1 MERLVQNM
9 KDNIVLIGFMGCGK
23 TTVGEKLAADLSF
36 VFLDTDQYIEEKE
49 AMTINDI
56 FATKG
61 EEYFRGLETS
71 SLEELVQRTEK
82 SIVSSGGGLPLR
94 KENAELLQKLGF
106 VVYLRVQKE
115 TVLERLE
122 GDTTRPLLACDNPA
136 QKVQELLEF
145 RDPIYE
151 VGAHLVVDVD
161 GKTVEAIAEEIV
173 RNYEIMRQ
181 SKGKDNE

>member
-1 MERLVQNM
+1 M

-23 TTVGEKLAADLSF
+23 TTVGKKLAADLSF

-106 VVYLRVQKE
+106 VV
-115 TVLERLE
+115 
-122 GDTTRPLLACDNPA
+122 P
-136 QKVQELLEF
+136 
-145 RDPIYE
+145 
-151 VGAHLVVDVD
+151 
-161 GKTVEAIAEEIV
+161 
-173 RNYEIMRQ
+173 
-181 SKGKDNE
+181 

>member
-1 MERLVQNM
+1 M

-36 VFLDTDQYIEEKE
+36 DFLDTDQYIEEKE

-71 SLEELVQRTEK
+71 SLKELVAGTNK
-82 SIVSSGGGLPLR
+82 TIVSSGGGLPLR

-106 VVYLRVQKE
+106 VVYLKVEKE
-115 TVLERLE
+115 TVLQRLE
-122 GDTTRPLLACDNPA
+122 GDNTRPLLACDNPA
-136 QKVQELLEF
+136 KKVGELLAF

-161 GKTVEAIAEEIV
+161 GKTVEAITEEIV
-173 RNYEIMRQ
+173 RNYKIMRQ
-181 SKGKDNE
+181 SKG

>member
-1 MERLVQNM
+1 M

-36 VFLDTDQYIEEKE
+36 DFLDTDQYIEEKE
-49 AMTINDI
+49 AMIINDI

-71 SLEELVQRTEK
+71 SLEELISCTEK
-82 SIVSSGGGLPLR
+82 TIVSSGGGLPLR

-106 VVYLRVQKE
+106 VVYLRVKKE
-115 TVLERLE
+115 TVLQRLE
-122 GDTTRPLLACDNPA
+122 GDTTRPLLACENPA
-136 QKVQELLEF
+136 KKVEELLEF

-161 GKTVEAIAEEIV
+161 GKTVEVIAEEIV

-181 SKGKDNE
+181 SKKEDKGIGNE